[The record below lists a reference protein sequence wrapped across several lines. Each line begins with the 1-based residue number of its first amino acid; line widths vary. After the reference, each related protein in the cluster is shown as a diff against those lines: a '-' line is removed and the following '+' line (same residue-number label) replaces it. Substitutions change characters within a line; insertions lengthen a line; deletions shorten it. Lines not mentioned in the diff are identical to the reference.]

1 MQWRLFLP
9 APFEPS
15 SVLQFADFSVFVDF
29 VLSACLLSDLM
40 TLNLSLY
47 SKNFLVPSRP
57 AGNDAMVG
65 VFSSGTATNGPM
77 LNHILNVDWLKN
89 MMWAGQCLI
98 LASSTDSKTQK
109 NCALAFM
116 GMMAGACAN
125 LVLAPPSGKFE
136 LPPPVVM
143 YIGIIFPL
151 YTLAIMG
158 AGKAK
163 GN

>member
-1 MQWRLFLP
+1 MVSFSTAFKANAVVAGLFCLP
-9 APFEPS
+9 
-15 SVLQFADFSVFVDF
+15 
-29 VLSACLLSDLM
+29 
-40 TLNLSLY
+40 NLI
-47 SKNFLVPSRP
+47 V
-57 AGNDAMVG
+57 GNDAMVG
-65 VFSSGTATNGPM
+65 VFSSGTASNSPM
-77 LNHILNVDWLKN
+77 LDHIMNVDWLKN
-89 MMWAGQCLI
+89 VMWAGQCLV
-98 LASSTDSKTQK
+98 LASCSDQKTQK

-116 GMMAGACAN
+116 GMMVGACAN

-143 YIGIIFPL
+143 YIGVTFPL